1 MSRIFDCCRGD
12 VLKMFKT
19 GYSMKIFQGRN
30 GTGAVGSSE
39 DKGKEEGN
47 LLMVCQ
53 FYAWAAISIGDAK
66 NLSEFRLVPAP
77 MSLQRLL
84 PLSIEGWETR
94 DERMMAS
101 KV

>member
-53 FYAWAAISIGDAK
+53 FYAWAAISRWFLRPSAYSDCS
-66 NLSEFRLVPAP
+66 LSLYR
-77 MSLQRLL
+77 
-84 PLSIEGWETR
+84 
-94 DERMMAS
+94 RMGNES
-101 KV
+101 